1 MRAEMLQWHVELG
14 GEWMMGDT
22 VKVSE
27 KQGLRMPRVDEIESI
42 AEAALAAQ
50 SLKLSGLLY

>member
-1 MRAEMLQWHVELG
+1 MLQWHVELG
-14 GEWMMGDT
+14 GEWVMGDT

-27 KQGLRMPRVDEIESI
+27 KQGLRMPRVDGREST
-42 AEAALAAQ
+42 AEAELAAQ